1 MYSLQIEQ
9 LARQRTGELR
19 RTAAGRRARV
29 AHRLPGADIRNRTG
43 WTLIAIGLRLA
54 ESGHR

>member
-1 MYSLQIEQ
+1 MYSHQIEQ

-29 AHRLPGADIRNRTG
+29 AHRLPGAGIRNRTG